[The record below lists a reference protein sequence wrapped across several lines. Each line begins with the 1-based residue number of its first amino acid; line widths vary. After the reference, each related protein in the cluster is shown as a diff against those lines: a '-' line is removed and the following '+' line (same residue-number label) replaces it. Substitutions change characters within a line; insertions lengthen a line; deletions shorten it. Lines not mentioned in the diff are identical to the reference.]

1 MVDISERSLEQNIE
15 ATLLAGGP
23 DAYPGGEGLAVEP
36 LDAYENA
43 PGGYRRRRPEDYNK
57 ELCLDPGTVI
67 DFILATQPKVW
78 ERLKQ
83 HHGSEVKERFLKR
96 LSNEIE
102 RRGTLDVLRSGIK
115 DSGCSFKLAY
125 FRPASGLNEDLQRLH
140 AANLFTAVRQL
151 RYSQKTEQS
160 LDLVLFLNGIPI
172 FTAELKNPLNGQSVE
187 DAVRQYKKTRDPRE
201 PLFSYGRCLTHFAVD
216 PDLVFV
222 TTQLLGEKSWF
233 LPFNQGRFGGAGN
246 PPVPPTQN
254 GYSTAICG
262 SESGRATACSILSV
276 NLSTKSKM
284 RMTKVGRRDASP

>member
-1 MVDISERSLEQNIE
+1 MVDISERSLEQTIE

-36 LDAYENA
+36 LDRYENA

-57 ELCLDPGTVI
+57 ELCLDPGMVI
-67 DFILATQPKVW
+67 DFILATQPKIW

-83 HHGSEVKERFLKR
+83 HHGSEVKERFLRR
-96 LSNEIE
+96 LSSEIE
-102 RRGTLDVLRSGIK
+102 RRGTLDVLRNGIK

-172 FTAELKNPLNGQSVE
+172 FTAELKNPLNGQNVE

-201 PLFSYGRCLTHFAVD
+201 PLIFLRQVPRPLCRRSRSSLCDDTAAWRKE
-216 PDLVFV
+216 LV
-222 TTQLLGEKSWF
+222 S
-233 LPFNQGRFGGAGN
+233 
-246 PPVPPTQN
+246 
-254 GYSTAICG
+254 
-262 SESGRATACSILSV
+262 SV
-276 NLSTKSKM
+276 
-284 RMTKVGRRDASP
+284 